1 MTGVTETPM
10 YEDGAAI
17 DWWFKGLI
25 VAILA
30 MTFIP
35 GVVIVS
41 HEPLG
46 GWVLLGTTALDGLL
60 FHWLLPRRF
69 QLYPDRLRVV
79 LGYPF
84 AFSVRLDTIKEARA
98 VSTARTL
105 FNTGLRMATSPGNG
119 VRIRRKG
126 GFDLVISP
134 QNRERFLEE
143 VNGAL
148 RRK

>member
-1 MTGVTETPM
+1 MTETPI

-17 DWWFKGLI
+17 DWWFKALI
-25 VAILA
+25 VAIMA
-30 MTFIP
+30 ATFIP

-41 HEPLG
+41 HQPLG
-46 GWVLLGTTALDGLL
+46 GWVLLGTTVFEGLL
-60 FHWLLPRRF
+60 FHCLLPRRF
-69 QLYPDRLRVV
+69 QLYPDRLRVI

-84 AFSVRLDTIKEARA
+84 GFNIRLDTIQEART
-98 VSTARTL
+98 VSAARTL
-105 FNTGLRMATSPGNG
+105 FNAGLRLATSPGNG
-119 VRIRRKG
+119 VRIRRRG

-134 QNRERFLEE
+134 RNREQFLER